1 MGDRMSLADIP
12 IGTSLYRY
20 FELDLDRPDL
30 PNVAAWYQRLQQRPA
45 YRAHVMV
52 PFGELRGRLDY

>member
-1 MGDRMSLADIP
+1 LSLADIP

-20 FELDLDRPDL
+20 FELDLNRPDL
-30 PNVAAWYQRLQQRPA
+30 PYVAAWYRRLQQRPA

-52 PFGELRGRLDY
+52 PFDELRGRLDY